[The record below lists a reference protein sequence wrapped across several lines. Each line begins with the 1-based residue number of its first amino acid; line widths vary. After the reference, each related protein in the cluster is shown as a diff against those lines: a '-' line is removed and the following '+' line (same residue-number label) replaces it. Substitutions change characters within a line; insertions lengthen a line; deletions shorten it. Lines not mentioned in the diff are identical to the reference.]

1 MFRFTPSIV
10 TALLLLSSTVRG
22 GTWAPAKFAVID
34 AATLGVRNF
43 FFLNGTIQELASSG
57 TPGNT
62 AGYSTWSVDNNF
74 GEVGPGVIDPITNVA
89 PSSDFAGLGY
99 ISTVSENW
107 QGRLFYQTTS
117 GDIRSVINPG
127 ATQWQL
133 DPTII
138 ATVPLGAP
146 ISAFH
151 QSNSAGEQAI
161 IVQYTDSEGLLTQR
175 FSTTDAGNWSAP
187 VTITTS

>member
-1 MFRFTPSIV
+1 MFHFTSSII

-22 GTWAPAKFAVID
+22 VTWTPAKFAVID

-74 GEVGPGVIDPITNVA
+74 GVVGPGVIDPITNVA

-99 ISTVSENW
+99 ISTVSGNW

-117 GDIRSVINPG
+117 V
-127 ATQWQL
+127 
-133 DPTII
+133 I

-146 ISAFH
+146 VSAFH

-161 IVQYTDSEGLLTQR
+161 IVQYTDSEGRLTQR